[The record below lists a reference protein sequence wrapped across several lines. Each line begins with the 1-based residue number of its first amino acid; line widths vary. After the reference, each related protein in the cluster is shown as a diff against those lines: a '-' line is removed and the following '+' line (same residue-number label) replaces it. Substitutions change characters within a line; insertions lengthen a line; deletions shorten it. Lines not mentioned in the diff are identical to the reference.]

1 MQRMNMSPFLIDT
14 DSLHYGQ
21 SSGRSSRGQGFVVRR
36 CGCVSGGRKVF
47 FFVNKKEAKK
57 TLLIWACARENA
69 RAPELKSFLLLFF
82 KKEVLPLTVLFS
94 HEATAGV

>member
-1 MQRMNMSPFLIDT
+1 MNMSPFLIDN

-36 CGCVSGGRKVF
+36 WTRSIARRQVF

-57 TLLIWACARENA
+57 TSLIYARARENA
-69 RAPELKSFLLLFF
+69 RGLESKSFLLLFF
-82 KKEVLPLTVLFS
+82 KKEVLSLTFLFS